1 MNISQHI
8 KHSVNYFLNSFTFS
22 STLLSDSPRS
32 VGSGPFYGPFRRDE
46 LEWGKLPH
54 FEDLPAGFGTAR
66 PQKRWDVAFQTSS
79 CKFQVNFHCQIQVYL
94 EVDVYSVF
102 LGFFILILN
111 DNENR
116 LENCLLIS
124 QTNLHEY
131 HQYTLSLKV
140 KNAD

>member
-46 LEWGKLPH
+46 LEWGQLPH

-79 CKFQVNFHCQIQVYL
+79 CKFQVNCHCQNQVYL

-102 LGFFILILN
+102 VIFYSYFYFLHFEWQWKSSWKLPSNFS
-111 DNENR
+111 NEFAWVPP
-116 LENCLLIS
+116 I
-124 QTNLHEY
+124 Y
-131 HQYTLSLKV
+131 IVV
-140 KNAD
+140 KS